1 MFKTFSAHS
10 SQWAASEE
18 QRGQVRTELA
28 QLEAQAHK
36 LECQGVDSVYTGDL
50 DSGKADAKDLKKAL
64 LGRLESV
71 LEMIEQTFG
80 RLKMPVSP

>member
-28 QLEAQAHK
+28 QLEAQANTLNRRAH
-36 LECQGVDSVYTGDL
+36 
-50 DSGKADAKDLKKAL
+50 ADFNAVKN
-64 LGRLESV
+64 RV
-71 LEMIEQTFG
+71 
-80 RLKMPVSP
+80 